1 VALANLKIT
10 VLGLG
15 AMGTGMAKNLLA
27 AGLLHSAWNRSS
39 ARAEQF
45 AEQTGVRP
53 AVDAVEAIAGCDVI
67 VSCVSADEDLLALAE
82 RLLPVLNTGMV
93 WVDCSTV
100 AVQTAQQLATQLA
113 KYGVA
118 FVDAPVSGGQEG
130 AEKGMLAIMAGA
142 EAGVFEQLEPLWR
155 AIGARW
161 QRMGSVGAGQATK
174 AVNQIMAAGINQAV
188 SDAMAFAEAQQLP
201 IEKVVEVVGNGA
213 AGNWFVQ
220 HRGVTMTQA
229 EFTPGFKVALH
240 HKDLKIC
247 QQMAQQSGAPT
258 AVIDSV
264 LSQYAK
270 LIDAG
275 YGEED
280 ISALYRLKSN

>member
-1 VALANLKIT
+1 MANLKIT

-15 AMGTGMAKNLLA
+15 AMGAGMGKNLLA
-27 AGLLHSAWNRSS
+27 AGLLHAAWNRGS

-53 AVDAVEAIAGCDVI
+53 AVDAAEAIAGCSVI

-82 RLLPVLNTGMV
+82 RLLPAVNTGMV

-100 AVQTAQQLATQLA
+100 AVQTVQQLATRLA
-113 KYGVA
+113 SQGVE

-161 QRMGSVGAGQATK
+161 QHMGSVGAGQATK

-188 SDAMAFAEAQQLP
+188 TDAMAFAEAQQLP